1 MTIVRLD
8 RFKADPAHVNELI
21 GRRNALLAAVKQA
34 TPGLIRARL
43 TRVDDQTWIDMWE
56 WDTREHSQAAIP
68 MPAAGRYPKPVRR
81 SRSPP
86 MRPQSSPK
94 SSTTVNGWSGQRGR
108 WLAKD
113 SFTGRRSLAARWHWH
128 VSRSYRELIATL
140 TS

>member
-56 WDTREHSQAAIP
+56 WDTREHSQAAITH
-68 MPAAGRYPKPVRR
+68 AR
-81 SRSPP
+81 
-86 MRPQSSPK
+86 
-94 SSTTVNGWSGQRGR
+94 SGQIPEAG
-108 WLAKD
+108 
-113 SFTGRRSLAARWHWH
+113 AAFA
-128 VSRSYRELIATL
+128 LTTDAT
-140 TS
+140 TEFAEVVDDC